1 VWWGVFAFPPPF
13 LSFPFPI
20 VTLPPPVAAHLGYTS
35 RATLPGVDIP
45 ALQTA
50 LLDWF
55 AARGR
60 DLPWRLT
67 GEDGRRDPYRV
78 WVAEVLLQQTQVV
91 RGRVYYERF
100 LTAFPTVQALA
111 LAPQEAVLK
120 AWEGCGYYAR
130 ARNLHRAAQVVAR
143 EGLPRTY
150 EGWLALPGVGPYTA
164 AAVASLAHGERRAVL
179 DGNVRR
185 VLSRLYAVAAPTDL
199 WAQQAADALLHQAQ
213 PGVWN
218 EAVMDLGATVCLP
231 KSPRC
236 GECPLASWCL
246 ALASGEPGRYPAP
259 KVRAKVKQVRGVA
272 LLIGS
277 AERPYLEQRS
287 GPLLGGL
294 WGLPLEDLSGGDEA
308 EALDRLCSRLGAV
321 RATPL
326 GVVEHTMTH
335 RQLSVTVYRAQ
346 VGDNAADLPLTS
358 VAERPLSRL
367 DHKMLALAET
377 DRVQP
382 ALFG

>member
-1 VWWGVFAFPPPF
+1 MNVPAP
-13 LSFPFPI
+13 S
-20 VTLPPPVAAHLGYTS
+20 S
-35 RATLPGVDIP
+35 ATEVRS
-45 ALQTA
+45 A
-50 LLDWF
+50 LLGWF
-55 AARGR
+55 AAQGR

-111 LAPQEAVLK
+111 QAPQEAVLK

-130 ARNLHRAAQVVAR
+130 ARNLHRAA
-143 EGLPRTY
+143 GLMVEQGVPRTY

-164 AAVASLAHGERRAVL
+164 AAVASLAYGERRAVL

-185 VLSRLYAVAAPTDL
+185 VLSRLYAVSLPTDL
-199 WAQQAADALLHQAQ
+199 WAQQAADALLDPGQ
-213 PGVWN
+213 PGDWN
-218 EAVMDLGATVCLP
+218 EAVMDLGATVCIP

-236 GECPLASWCL
+236 GECPLASRCL

-259 KVRAKVKQVRGVA
+259 KVRAEVKQVRGVA
-272 LLIGS
+272 LLIGT
-277 AERPYLEQRS
+277 AGRPHLEQRS
-287 GPLLGGL
+287 GSLLGGL
-294 WGLPLEDLSGGDEA
+294 WGLPVELVQADSLLTGAEEQTALE
-308 EALDRLCSRLGAV
+308 RLKLRLGQTERLSV
-321 RATPL
+321 ERL
-326 GVVEHTMTH
+326 GTVEHTMTH
-335 RQLSVTVYRAQ
+335 RQLRIVVYRAQ
-346 VGDNAADLPLTS
+346 VGEDVADLPLTP

-367 DHKMLALAET
+367 DHKMLALAEVGC
-377 DRVQP
+377 VQP